1 MTDRP
6 KLEHILVCADAS
18 TASKRAL
25 DVAMEVAK
33 GVTAKV
39 SAKHVFDVTKVD
51 PELGHFL
58 DDTELASLKDAVR
71 KRELDWAD
79 VDNVDVD
86 LVEGRSVPALLELSE
101 DADLVVVGHS
111 GQSPVAEFLLG
122 SVTKHLVAHSKAPV
136 LVVQSG
142 EGESVAPSE
151 GLQGRAVVC
160 AVDGS
165 NPSTRALRMA
175 AMLAERFG
183 TRLEVL
189 TVADVSKVDI
199 YDGFYM
205 NEEQLAKMEA
215 RTHQAILDDARPA
228 LSDYKIDHSERIIRG
243 DTKDVLLAETRRS
256 DIGLFVIGRTG
267 KGAFEQMLQ
276 GSVSR
281 ALTSRAGCPVIVVP

>member
-1 MTDRP
+1 MTDKP

-25 DVAMEVAK
+25 DVAVEVAK

-39 SAKHVFDVTKVD
+39 SAKHVFDVTRVD

-58 DDTELASLKDAVR
+58 DDEELASLKSAVR

-101 DADLVVVGHS
+101 KSDLVVVGHS

-122 SVTKHLVAHSKAPV
+122 SVTKHLVAHAKAPV
-136 LVVQSG
+136 LVVQSDD
-142 EGESVAPSE
+142 ETATAPVE
-151 GLQGRAVVC
+151 GLRSRAIVC

-165 NPSTRALRMA
+165 NPSTRALRLA
-175 AMLAERFG
+175 AMLAERFK
-183 TRLEVL
+183 TRLEIL

-205 NEEQLAKMEA
+205 NEEQLAKMES
-215 RTHQAILDDARPA
+215 RTHQAILEDARPA
-228 LSDYKIDHSERIIRG
+228 IADYDVNHSERIVRG
-243 DTKDVLLAETRRS
+243 DTKDVLLEETRRA

-281 ALTSRAGCPVIVVP
+281 ALTSRAGCPVVVVP